1 MNISKTLMGLGK
13 CCKARGIF
21 YAIKFVILDLLG
33 NKFRFPIDG
42 HTKELLFWEK
52 QAMGIGD
59 FSDNFL
65 MKVNLDLQYT
75 RYPPEM
81 NKYLESQKEFIGK
94 TPSVLDVGSG
104 PVSLLAYAHHNGVI
118 DLTAV
123 DILADSY
130 TKLLEVYGYGKAIS
144 GIKVVESEAEHL
156 SEKIP
161 DQKFN
166 LVYCN
171 NALDHTDSPSKSL
184 REMVNITE
192 TGGYIVISGNVREN
206 TNESWDGIHMHDLF
220 LDNNALFREGKS
232 GERTRIDDGLPVTT
246 VFSEVI
252 SSTPVDKMFI
262 VYEKIH

>member
-1 MNISKTLMGLGK
+1 MNISKTITGLAK

-21 YAIKFVILDLLG
+21 YTIKFVILDLLG
-33 NKFRFPIDG
+33 NKIRFPIDG

-59 FSDNFL
+59 FSDNFQ
-65 MKVNLDLQYT
+65 MKVNLDLQFT
-75 RYPPEM
+75 RYPPEV
-81 NKYLESQKEFIGK
+81 NKFLKSQKELIGK
-94 TPSVLDVGSG
+94 TPRVLDVGCG

-118 DLTAV
+118 ELTAV
-123 DILADSY
+123 DVIADSY
-130 TKLLEVYGYGKAIS
+130 TKLLEDYGYEKAIL

-156 SEKIP
+156 ADKLP

-171 NALDHTDSPSKSL
+171 NALDHTDSPSESL

-192 TGGYIVISGNVREN
+192 TGGYIIISGNVREG

-220 LDNNALFREGKS
+220 IDKNALFREGKS
-232 GERTRIDDGLPVTT
+232 GVRTRLDDGLPVTT
-246 VFSEVI
+246 IFSEII

-262 VYEKIH
+262 VYEKKH